1 MAATNPLLLQ
11 TRRHF
16 FGQCGLGI
24 GAAALASLFN
34 DGRAAADDGALVNPL
49 APKKPHFPAKAK
61 RVIFLFMAGG
71 PSQLELFDYK
81 PKLHELHG
89 KPIPDEFIKGKRFAF
104 MDTFAKETP
113 KLLATR
119 RKFARHGQ
127 AGTWVSECL
136 PHIAGIVDDIAV
148 VRSMA
153 TNVFNHAPAKLFV
166 NTGSPQF
173 GRPSMGAWVTYGI
186 GSEAQ
191 RPARLRGAAV
201 RPARPARRRPAVGQR
216 LSADHLPGRAVPQR
230 RRADP
235 QPRQSDGRRRRPA
248 ARRARRRD
256 GPERRRTWP
265 TPATRRSPRASP
277 PTRWPTGCR
286 RAPRS

>member
-1 MAATNPLLLQ
+1 M
-11 TRRHF
+11 R
-16 FGQCGLGI
+16 LGI
-24 GAAALASLFN
+24 GAAALTALFN
-34 DGRAAADDGALVNPL
+34 EGRGRDDGALVNPL

-71 PSQLELFDYK
+71 PSQLELFDCK
-81 PKLHELHG
+81 PKLNELNG
-89 KPIPDEFIKGKRFAF
+89 KPIPDDFIKGKRFAF
-104 MDTFAKETP
+104 MDTFAKEPP

-153 TNVFNHAPAKLFV
+153 TDVFNHAPAKLFV

-186 GSEAQ
+186 GSEARDLPGFVVLQ
-191 RPARLRGAAV
+191 SGRAGRAAAPRCGAAASCRPRTRACRSAAAASRFWTSPV
-201 RPARPARRRPAVGQR
+201 R
-216 LSADHLPGRAVPQR
+216 
-230 RRADP
+230 
-235 QPRQSDGRRRRPA
+235 
-248 ARRARRRD
+248 
-256 GPERRRTWP
+256 
-265 TPATRRSPRASP
+265 RASP
-277 PTRWPTGCR
+277 PTASATCWTR
-286 RAPRS
+286 